1 MKAELPESSVSQRI
15 IVRADEL
22 YQRGQC
28 DDAVDLLLDG
38 LRQSADD
45 EAISFRLAEIMI
57 ESGHF
62 QDAQDILGNLPT
74 DGPTIRRLELL
85 GYCKAGLNQDGE
97 AETLADRILE
107 RKSSSAPALNLKGI
121 LADRRGKIERA
132 ERYFKRAIEADAGF
146 GRAYMHLGQLK
157 WKGEPEAALELFEK
171 GFTNSPLIN
180 EVVTSYHSAITAL
193 KRFKA
198 AEPVLRYALQ
208 THPCNKRLRFLLID
222 IYLQQSRYQ
231 AAMAE
236 IEIAMVLFG
245 PADGLLPP
253 ALNVRQRL
261 GPMTIDR
268 QAGKTPTVSLCMIT
282 KNEGQQLATCLRSVK
297 PVVDEIIIVD
307 TGSTDQTRDIAAVF
321 GAQVYGHDWTEDFS
335 AARNHSISKAAGDW
349 ILIMDADEVISLRD
363 VEALRG
369 IIKLDSSESPAYS
382 IVTRNYTHRNNFIGW
397 HANDGLY
404 VAEEAGSGWY
414 PSEKVRLFPN
424 RPGIRFRY
432 PVHELVDPSLT
443 EKGIKI
449 RKCSIPIHHYGKLDT
464 AINRGKAN
472 AYFKI
477 GFKKLDAMGDNPI
490 ALRELAI
497 QAGNLEKFAEAIELW
512 QRLIALDPDSAE
524 AYINLAAANLN
535 SGKYPEAL
543 DASQRAVE
551 LAPHIKETH
560 FNYSMC
566 ELFAGNTKSAIA
578 ALERILEQ
586 TPNYPAAQFMLA
598 AAFCCAGQ
606 AQKGVACFERIK
618 ETAMGPA
625 LPIACQELS
634 QKLATAGRHDFVA
647 GLLETAGQCFQLDE
661 TTRSLM
667 KMSQGRKSSVMYPP
681 PQQPVL

>member
-1 MKAELPESSVSQRI
+1 MNAESPKSSARQNI
-15 IVRADEL
+15 IARADEL

-28 DDAVDLLLDG
+28 DDAVDLLLEG

-45 EAISFRLAEIMI
+45 EAISFRLSEIMI

-62 QDAQDILGNLPT
+62 QDAQDVLGNLPA
-74 DGPTIRRLELL
+74 DDSAIRQLELL
-85 GYCKAGLNQDGE
+85 GYCKAGLNQDAE
-97 AETLADRILE
+97 AETLTDRILNTNS
-107 RKSSSAPALNLKGI
+107 KSAPALNLKGI
-121 LADRRGKIERA
+121 LANRRGDTLRA
-132 ERYFKRAIEADAGF
+132 ESFFKRAIEANPEF
-146 GRAYMHLGQLK
+146 GDAYMHLGKLK
-157 WKGEPEAALELFEK
+157 WKADPEAAIRLFEK

-180 EVVTSYHSAITAL
+180 EVVTSYHSAIAAL
-193 KRFKA
+193 ERFTES
-198 AEPVLRYALQ
+198 EPVLRHALQ
-208 THPCNKRLRFLLID
+208 IHPFNKRLRFLLID
-222 IYLQQSRYQ
+222 IYLQQSRFQ

-236 IEIAMVLFG
+236 IETAMGLFG

-261 GPMTIDR
+261 GPMTIT
-268 QAGKTPTVSLCMIT
+268 QTAGKMPTVSLCMIT
-282 KNEGQQLATCLRSVK
+282 KNEAQHLATCLRSVK
-297 PVVDEIIIVD
+297 PIVDEIIIVD
-307 TGSTDQTRDIAAVF
+307 TGSTDQTRDIALVF

-335 AARNHSISKAAGDW
+335 AARNDSISKAAGDW
-349 ILIMDADEVISLRD
+349 ILIMDADEVISSRD
-363 VEALRG
+363 VEAFLR
-369 IIKLDSSESPAYS
+369 IIKRDSSEPAAYS
-382 IVTRNYTHRNNFIGW
+382 VVTRNYTHRNNFIGW

-404 VAEEAGSGWY
+404 AAEEAGRGWY

-424 RPGIRFRY
+424 QPGIRFRY

-443 EKGIKI
+443 DKGINI

-464 AINRGKAN
+464 ASNRGKAN

-524 AYINLAAANLN
+524 AYINLAAAYLHV
-535 SGKYPEAL
+535 GRYREAL
-543 DASQRAVE
+543 LASQSAVK

-560 FNYSMC
+560 FNYAMS
-566 ELFAGNTKSAIA
+566 ELFGGNAKSAIA
-578 ALERILEQ
+578 AIERILEQ

-606 AQKGVACFERIK
+606 AQKGAACFERIK
-618 ETAMGPA
+618 GTAMGPA

-634 QKLATAGRHDFVA
+634 QKLATAGRHDFVSA
-647 GLLETAGQCFQLDE
+647 LLETAGQCFELDE
-661 TTRSLM
+661 TTRLLM
-667 KMSQGRKSSVMYPP
+667 KRSQRRKNNVMYSQ
-681 PQQPVL
+681 PQQPVP